1 MSSLPGYTLE
11 SFVAWQWN
19 LIVEEQSES
28 NVSLGMA
35 EFFGTV
41 SRRKT
46 LTQTEF
52 KEIISLYLPYRQ
64 VIEERLADFD
74 EETQSWRGYAEVVD
88 PDIPE
93 EVQRKIGQLVKEL
106 TLGDTSWKRI
116 RTSRFLASSYL

>member
-1 MSSLPGYTLE
+1 MSSIPGYTLE
-11 SFVAWQWN
+11 DFVAWQWN

-88 PDIPE
+88 LDIPE

>member
-11 SFVAWQWN
+11 DFVAWQWN

>member
-1 MSSLPGYTLE
+1 MSSIPGYTLE
-11 SFVAWQWN
+11 DFVAWQWN

-64 VIEERLADFD
+64 IIEGRLADFD

-88 PDIPE
+88 LDIPE

>member
-1 MSSLPGYTLE
+1 MSSIPGYTLE
-11 SFVAWQWN
+11 DFVAWQWN

>member
-19 LIVEEQSES
+19 LIVEELPES

-64 VIEERLADFD
+64 IIEGRLADFD

>member
-11 SFVAWQWN
+11 DFVAWQWN

-106 TLGDTSWKRI
+106 TLGEIGR
-116 RTSRFLASSYL
+116 AHV

>member
-1 MSSLPGYTLE
+1 MSSIPGYTLE
-11 SFVAWQWN
+11 DFVAWQWN

-64 VIEERLADFD
+64 IIEGRLADFD